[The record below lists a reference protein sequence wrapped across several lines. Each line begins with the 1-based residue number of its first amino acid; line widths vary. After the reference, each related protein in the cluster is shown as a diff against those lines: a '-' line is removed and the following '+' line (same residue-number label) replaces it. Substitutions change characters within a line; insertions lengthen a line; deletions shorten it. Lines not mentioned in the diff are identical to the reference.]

1 MQPRRRRLTGLVA
14 SSRRPV
20 LRWNRGL
27 PIASRPGRSCDESKK
42 PCCQPD
48 AGCDGRYGI
57 QQHGVRGEQVP
68 FNGTLEG
75 TYTRTGS
82 FPFFHI
88 EPIGTGHATHLG
100 RFSFSIPH
108 DVNLLLSPPGGF
120 GTFEFTAAN
129 GDSLYGIFL
138 TSATPVPEMPGFIYG
153 VEPMTILGGTGRFTN
168 ASGSLLCE
176 RLVDTVNLTTTGSS
190 KEPSPRPE
198 QASVKA
204 RLESPRCGVKSTAV
218 NDLSSHVE
226 DALSRSLLP
235 LARRRRRRRD
245 RMKGASL
252 N

>member
-1 MQPRRRRLTGLVA
+1 MNRRNLVA
-14 SSRRPV
+14 SLMLAV
-20 LRWNRGL
+20 MAVTGFN
-27 PIASRPGRSCDESKK
+27 
-42 PCCQPD
+42 
-48 AGCDGRYGI
+48 
-57 QQHGVRGEQVP
+57 GVVSAGEQVP

-176 RLVDTVNLTTTGSS
+176 RLVDTVNLTTTGSFQGTVS
-190 KEPSPRPE
+190 SP
-198 QASVKA
+198 
-204 RLESPRCGVKSTAV
+204 
-218 NDLSSHVE
+218 
-226 DALSRSLLP
+226 
-235 LARRRRRRRD
+235 
-245 RMKGASL
+245 GASER
-252 N
+252 